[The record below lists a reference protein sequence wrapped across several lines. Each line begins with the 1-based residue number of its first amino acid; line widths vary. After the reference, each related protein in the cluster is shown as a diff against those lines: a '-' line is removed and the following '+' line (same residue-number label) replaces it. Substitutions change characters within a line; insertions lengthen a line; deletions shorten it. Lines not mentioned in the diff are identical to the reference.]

1 MLTQRRKP
9 HSTSLFMWR
18 QWAPSVTSDPTTDL
32 MSALSPSPDF
42 SESPI
47 RTQQPVPSLKKPCP
61 APEPQPPNWDGPT
74 RSFDNSLF
82 IALDPA

>member
-9 HSTSLFMWR
+9 HSTSLFVWR
-18 QWAPSVTSDPTTDL
+18 QWDPSLTQTQLQSSCL
-32 MSALSPSPDF
+32 PSPHPPIF
-42 SESPI
+42 QSPI
-47 RTQQPVPSLKKPCP
+47 RTQQPAPSLKKPCP
-61 APEPQPPNWDGPT
+61 APEPKPPNWDGPT